1 MEEMGA
7 VGITGSGGASSIAN
21 KTGSAVSTDIPVI
34 RPKKMKKSPI
44 VRRSPPINAVKSNG

>member
-7 VGITGSGGASSIAN
+7 VGITNSGDTSSITN

-34 RPKKMKKSPI
+34 RPKKMKKPPI
-44 VRRSPPINAVKSNG
+44 VRRSPSINVGK